1 MARYNFFERMERE
14 INFQFEYEKI
24 ENIILNETN
33 GYHTLEDEISENFR
47 RWRLRKNFDSFLEL
61 KEYLG
66 FKTEKILKGY
76 TVAWKAT
83 GEVKS
88 VDTFI
93 LYCEMIINMIFGVI
107 EPDLQSHYRKCI
119 NAVQS
124 LIDYDLE
131 QINHYIYRTEDGK
144 YLVVQKDAAASAVA
158 DIVAPELADAIIEYN
173 HHLLKGD
180 LKSKKLILKQIADA
194 LEPRRAELKTVNK
207 TIENDFFYMVN
218 TMNVRHN
225 NCDVSDPSKYN
236 EKFANLTDREKEE
249 WYDEIYQEGLMA
261 YLSLE
266 QVDREKKILDFKT
279 KQKK

>member
-24 ENIILNETN
+24 ENIILNEKN
-33 GYHTLEDEISENFR
+33 GYCTLEDEISENFR

-194 LEPRRAELKTVNK
+194 LEPRRAEL
-207 TIENDFFYMVN
+207 
-218 TMNVRHN
+218 NVRHN

-249 WYDEIYQEGLMA
+249 WYDEIYQKGLMA

>member
-24 ENIILNETN
+24 ENIILNEKN
-33 GYHTLEDEISENFR
+33 GYCTLEDEISENFR

-158 DIVAPELADAIIEYN
+158 DIVAP
-173 HHLLKGD
+173 
-180 LKSKKLILKQIADA
+180 A

>member
-1 MARYNFFERMERE
+1 MARCNFFERMERE

-24 ENIILNETN
+24 EDIVLNETN

-47 RWRLRKNFDSFLEL
+47 RWRFRKNFASFLEL
-61 KEYLG
+61 REHIG
-66 FKTEKILKGY
+66 FKIEEILRGR
-76 TVAWKAT
+76 TIVWKAM
-83 GEVKS
+83 GEVKT
-88 VDTFI
+88 VDAFI
-93 LYCEMIINMIFGVI
+93 LYCEMITNMIFGVI
-107 EPDLQSHYRKCI
+107 DPSLQFSYRQCI
-119 NAVQS
+119 NAVWS

-194 LEPRRAELKTVNK
+194 LEPRRSELKTANK

-236 EKFANLTDREKEE
+236 AKFAGLTDREKEE

-279 KQKK
+279 K